1 MYIHESITDIEGI
14 IMSVSQIIDD
24 IKEDL
29 VTYSMYIN
37 LMQIFFYSI
46 GRHTL
51 CGGDGLVI
59 AHTQVAEEL
68 QKAGVTGLYQLLHH
82 KVNF

>member
-14 IMSVSQIIDD
+14 IMSISQIIDD

-29 VTYSMYIN
+29 VTYSN